1 MNLNEGHVSF
11 NGAESERPEVP
22 HLHWKWDKWLESYL
36 WIDSMLT
43 VSFLMF
49 NLHPHNAND
58 SGEQDDIKKY
68 TLSTKSMILFQQAQ
82 CVDIAF

>member
-1 MNLNEGHVSF
+1 MNLNEGHLSF

-22 HLHWKWDKWLESYL
+22 HLHWKRDKWLGSYL

-68 TLSTKSMILFQQAQ
+68 TLSTKSIILF
-82 CVDIAF
+82 